1 MARPRG
7 APKPQA
13 RNRRPRRPKSG
24 ERLASLT
31 SEVLR
36 LRLQALNLPITGSKA
51 QLVKRLQ
58 NASQPTQRPSAV
70 GRKPAGRVQKG
81 KGKGKTRLARPAV
94 EQPDPVAEVTDDSSS
109 VSSEDDFEM
118 PLDLDPVEQSV
129 ILDGHAQAME
139 QQQMP
144 FTVGQL
150 AAIQRTVQQSV
161 AEALHNHRSQA
172 VPDTAQSFNSFP
184 SSSSGPQQRRPGAAT
199 PLGFQRALE
208 KSTEEKIL
216 RGEYIEFA
224 LLLPDSLSRPQVPEL
239 QLRFDDSSSAPS
251 SRMTMVRK
259 RKPIIDTFHKWLDA
273 YTTYMLVLVT
283 AYPRRSLELLKY
295 QQTIS
300 CAASKFKGLSWLTYD
315 EQFRRRAA
323 SDLTINWGQVDLELW
338 TVTFSG
344 LAKPHCIV
352 CSSPYHSHSDCPS
365 ADPSRQQ
372 SRTGPVCF
380 RFNRALGCTSSS
392 CQFPHV
398 CRRCHSPSHSI
409 LSCPRSSTR
418 KDQSSQRYQSPS
430 TGERSKR

>member
-13 RNRRPRRPKSG
+13 RNRRPRRP
-24 ERLASLT
+24 ENRENLASLT

-58 NASQPTQRPSAV
+58 NAFQPTQRPLAEL
-70 GRKPAGRVQKG
+70 RKQAGRVRKGRDKG
-81 KGKGKTRLARPAV
+81 KPRV
-94 EQPDPVAEVTDDSSS
+94 EQPSVPQLDPIAEDVAEVTDDSSS

-118 PLDLDPVEQSV
+118 PSDVDPVEQSV
-129 ILDGHAQAME
+129 IPDSQA
-139 QQQMP
+139 P
-144 FTVGQL
+144 FTAGQL

-161 AEALHNHRSQA
+161 AEAMYSHRSQV
-172 VPDTAQSFNSFP
+172 VPDTVQPFLSSFP
-184 SSSSGPQQRRPGAAT
+184 SESTGPQQRRSGVAT

-208 KSTEEKIL
+208 KSTEDKIL
-216 RGEYIEFA
+216 RGEYLDLA
-224 LLLPDSLSRPQVPEL
+224 LLLPDSLSRPQAPEL
-239 QLRFDDSSSAPS
+239 QLRFDDSGSGPS

-259 RKPIIDTFHKWLDA
+259 RKPVIDTFHKWLDA

-300 CAASKFKGLSWLTYD
+300 CAAAKFKGLSWLTYD

-323 SDLTINWGQVDLELW
+323 NDLTISWGQVDLELW

-344 LAKPHCIV
+344 LAKPHCVI

-372 SRTGPVCF
+372 SRTGSVCF
-380 RFNRALGCTSSS
+380 RFNRSSGCSSSS

-409 LSCPRSSTR
+409 LSCPKSNTR
-418 KDQSSQRYQSPS
+418 KDHSNQRFQSSS